1 MKVVFLQDNGIN
13 ESLAMTDISGLLKS
27 RGHEC
32 DLFIQRNEKKFVRS
46 VVESKPGLLIVPM
59 DIWGERLALSIA
71 ASVKKELS
79 VPIVFCGT
87 YPMLFPEIIN
97 DPEVD
102 IVVRGES
109 EFPILDIVECLEK
122 GEDYSDI
129 PNLTIKRG
137 GEIRTNEMRP
147 LLQDLT
153 LLPLP
158 DRALYF
164 KYPFMKQMSLKR
176 FTSGRGCPNACSF
189 CYNAKFREFFIGKGK
204 YMRRKPVER
213 IIAEIEDM
221 KRLAPLRSIHFS
233 DDIFT
238 HDKKWVVE
246 FCREYGKRFGDIS
259 FTCNTTVHDVDDE
272 MLAEMKKANCSGI
285 AIGVETGNERLRID
299 KLNKHYLDSQ
309 IIATAALIKKHG
321 LYLTAFNMIALPYET
336 IDNAFETVQL
346 NRFIKADNV
355 RVTFL
360 SPIPRTAMV
369 EDAVK
374 DGLLEVNY
382 EKTGMRIMTPEIHT
396 KRDRE
401 FETLYALI
409 DIAVLSPFWEK
420 VVRKLLHVKIPKFML
435 FFLLLPRM
443 YKEKKFFNIS
453 FLSGVIF
460 YLNTTLPQYR
470 TKNFNNFLP

>member
-1 MKVVFLQDNGIN
+1 MKIVFLQDNGIN
-13 ESLAMTDISGLLKS
+13 ESLAVTDISGLLKS

-32 DLFIQRNEKKFVRS
+32 DLFIKRNEKQFVRK
-46 VVESKPGLLIVPM
+46 VAESRPGLIVVPM
-59 DIWGERLALSIA
+59 DIWGERVALSLA
-71 ASVKKELS
+71 SSVKEAVKA
-79 VPIVFCGT
+79 PIVFCGT

-102 IVVRGES
+102 VVVQGES
-109 EFPILDIVECLEK
+109 EFPILDIVERLEK
-122 GEDYSDI
+122 GEDYADV
-129 PNLTIKRG
+129 PNLTVKRG
-137 GEIRTNEMRP
+137 SEIRTNEMRP

-153 LLPLP
+153 ELPLP
-158 DRALYF
+158 DRGLYF
-164 KYPFMKQMSLKR
+164 KYWFMKQMSLKR

-204 YMRRKPVER
+204 YLRRKPVAR
-213 IIAEIEDM
+213 IIEEIEDM
-221 KRLAPLRSIHFS
+221 RRIAALRSIHFS

-238 HDKKWVVE
+238 HDKKWVLE
-246 FCREYGKRFGDIS
+246 FCDEYAKHFRGIP

-272 MLAEMKKANCSGI
+272 MLAEMKRANCSGI

-299 KLNKHYLDSQ
+299 RLNKHYLDTQ
-309 IIATAALIKKHG
+309 IINTAALIKKHG
-321 LYLTAFNMIALPYET
+321 LYLTAFNMLALPYET
-336 IDNAFETVQL
+336 IENAFETVQL

-382 EKTGMRIMTPEIHT
+382 EETGMRIMTPEIHT
-396 KRDRE
+396 RRDRE

-409 DIAVLSPFWEK
+409 DIALWSPFWEK
-420 VVRKLLHVKIPKFML
+420 MVRKMLHVKIPKPLL

-443 YKEKKFFNIS
+443 YKEKKFFNIK
-453 FLSGVIF
+453 FISGFIF
-460 YLNTTLPQYR
+460 YLRTTLPQYR